1 MQDAAGGLNLLLY
14 KYTVC
19 HNSTNMTKIST
30 SIIIDA
36 PPSKV
41 KEVFFDFKS
50 YPSWNSFVTSIK
62 GDSQEVGSI
71 LNVDITP
78 PGKSKQ
84 QFKPKIVENSDTNFA
99 WVGSLGSEYIFKGH
113 HQYEFISVEN
123 GTKTKLVQSEDF
135 SGILSAPLLYLVK
148 ASTLKGFENLNED
161 LKKKVES
168 S

>member
-1 MQDAAGGLNLLLY
+1 
-14 KYTVC
+14 
-19 HNSTNMTKIST
+19 MTKISS

-41 KEVFFDFKS
+41 KGVFFDFKS

-71 LNVDITP
+71 LDVEVLP

-84 QFKPKIVENSDTNFA
+84 KFKPKIVENSDTKFS
-99 WVGSLGSEYIFKGH
+99 WVGTLGSDYVFKGH
-113 HQYEFISVEN
+113 HQFEFISVEN
-123 GTKTKLVQSEDF
+123 GTKTKLIQSEEF
-135 SGILSAPLLYLVK
+135 SGFLSAPLLYFLK
-148 ASTLKGFENLNED
+148 ASTLKGYENLNED